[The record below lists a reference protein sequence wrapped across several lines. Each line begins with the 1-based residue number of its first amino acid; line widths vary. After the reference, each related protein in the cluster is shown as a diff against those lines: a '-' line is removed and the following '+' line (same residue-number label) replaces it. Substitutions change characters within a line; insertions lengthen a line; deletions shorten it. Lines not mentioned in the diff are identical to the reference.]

1 MTYRNRRPA
10 QIPTCNGYTTD
21 SAPEAQLAVHSRQDG
36 MRCQTSESRQH
47 GSRTSPMARANR
59 EAFRAAR
66 ERAQKTREVFNISHQ
81 VRDELRTLQDRAQD
95 SQVGQGPLVPVVA
108 EMEVEGEEWVY
119 QSVDEDTLEELSHRV
134 VLKTNA
140 GERREL
146 FCTRTL
152 DEAVSAASRIVEF
165 SDGVVLIETFDP

>member
-1 MTYRNRRPA
+1 MSDKRKPAARKQNR
-10 QIPTCNGYTTD
+10 I
-21 SAPEAQLAVHSRQDG
+21 SS
-36 MRCQTSESRQH
+36 
-47 GSRTSPMARANR
+47 MARANR

-66 ERAQKTREVFNISHQ
+66 ERAEKTREVFNISHQ

-95 SQVGQGPLVPVVA
+95 NQVGQGPLVPVVA
-108 EMEVEGEEWVY
+108 EMEVEGEDWVY

>member
-1 MTYRNRRPA
+1 MSDKREPAARKQNR
-10 QIPTCNGYTTD
+10 
-21 SAPEAQLAVHSRQDG
+21 V
-36 MRCQTSESRQH
+36 
-47 GSRTSPMARANR
+47 SPMARANR

-95 SQVGQGPLVPVVA
+95 SQVGQGPLVPVDA
-108 EMEVEGEEWVY
+108 EMEVEG
-119 QSVDEDTLEELSHRV
+119 DEDTLEELSHRV